1 MSSPGQARPKESP
14 ARPYSPPHNPPP
26 SSPLPILP
34 PFRTPSGTTAAKPIA
49 VETARQQ
56 GVLLGLLSSVSKVTE
71 ALYQDLRFLERR
83 FGGDPVRAPREQL
96 EERRKRVRDVLK
108 TVEKYPGLA
117 WEGELVSGCE
127 KMFVDVLQG
136 EQKGHKGRLGQGARW
151 WARDKLGSVVVDL
164 YHPLIN
170 NGESTTTFTVPW
182 GEYLGTFTGTISEV
196 EEEVD
201 KAVKKLTED
210 ANSRQTSGTYYG
222 GAGAGGK
229 VRSEGLMRPL
239 GP

>member
-14 ARPYSPPHNPPP
+14 AQPYSLPHNPPP
-26 SSPLPILP
+26 SSPLPLLP
-34 PFRTPSGTTAAKPIA
+34 PFRTPSGTIAAKPTA

-83 FGGDPVRAPREQL
+83 FGGDPVCAPREQL
-96 EERRKRVRDVLK
+96 EERRKRVREVLK

-127 KMFVDVLQG
+127 KMFVDVLKG
-136 EQKGHKGRLGQGARW
+136 EFFRGDARYC
-151 WARDKLGSVVVDL
+151 APMLTTIFSLV

-170 NGESTTTFTVPW
+170 NGESMTTFTVPW

-201 KAVKKLTED
+201 KAVKKLIED
-210 ANSRQTSGTYYG
+210 ANSRKTSGTYYG